1 MSVEVVKN
9 KATEFT
15 QNLGRAALHAL
26 APNDFEYYACSFEL
40 LSDDYRVLDIFHFPV
55 MPNGISINKQSLVS
69 IKKTG
74 RGYLS
79 QFNDSFVGQTIS
91 LQGTFGRKFRLMIST
106 DKGRDLTTGTG
117 GQFDLKVKTG
127 YGAMKLMEGIINQVY
142 KIGNRNPKLLIFNN
156 LAFNQS
162 FVVEVL
168 NFNPTMSVENNMIW
182 NYSLEMKA
190 IANAANIEL
199 SNRSN
204 GRLVNL
210 LAADVLNKT
219 ANNLFDDFKGTIS
232 SKTSLI

>member
-9 KATEFT
+9 KATEFA
-15 QNLGRAALHAL
+15 QNMGRAALHAL

-40 LSDDYRVLDIFHFPV
+40 LSHDFQVLDIFHFPV
-55 MPNGISINKQSLVS
+55 MPNGMSMNKQSLVS

-74 RGYLS
+74 RSYLS

-106 DKGRDLTTGTG
+106 DKGKSLTTGKG

-127 YGAMKLMEGIINQVY
+127 YGAMKLMENIIGQVY
-142 KIGNRNPKLLIFNN
+142 KVNNLQPKLLIFNN

-190 IANAANIEL
+190 IANANNLEL
-199 SNRSN
+199 VNRSS
-204 GRLVNL
+204 GRLVDL

-219 ANNLFDDFKGTIS
+219 ANSLFDYFKGEIS
-232 SKTSLI
+232 SKTNLI